1 MPLRTPFTA
10 RFELTC
16 PVIQAPLAGGG
27 DTPELVA
34 AVCEAGALGF
44 IGAAYLSPA
53 QIIEAGKAVSARTR
67 RRFGINLFAPLPAP
81 AMPPHP
87 EPARARVAAFF
98 AELGLAP
105 PSLPSSAG
113 PSFDEQ
119 LAAALRTDASVFS
132 FTFGTLPANIIQAV
146 KSRGRS

>member
-1 MPLRTPFTA
+1 MPLRTPLTV

-53 QIIEAGKAVSARTR
+53 QIIEAGKAVRARTG
-67 RRFGINLFAPLPAP
+67 RRFGINLFAPQTAP
-81 AMPPHP
+81 AMPTRP
-87 EPARARVAAFF
+87 EQALARVAPFF
-98 AELGLAP
+98 AEVGLPP
-105 PSLPSSAG
+105 PSMPSTAG
-113 PSFDEQ
+113 ASFDEQ
-119 LAAALRTDASVFS
+119 LAAALEAGASVFS
-132 FTFGTLPANIIQAV
+132 FTFGALPA
-146 KSRGRS
+146 